1 MEIARRGKAIK
12 ISQSTYIKNIAEK
25 FGVINNKPVSTPM
38 DPGYKCS
45 EKDTQ
50 DIANQACNRPDYDK
64 FITEY
69 RSIIG
74 SCMYAQMLTRPDIAY
89 PVSVLSKHLN
99 RPTYSHMKQ
108 ARRMLTYL
116 YFTHDKGIIYGQ
128 GNDDRVEGWSDS
140 DHAGDIDN
148 RKSQTGW
155 IFKLYGGAISW
166 RSYQQSCVA
175 LSSPEAEYMALSDA
189 GKEARSLLKM
199 ARELLDKSTKTII
212 INEDNR
218 AAALWTRQNSHQ
230 SKTKQIEI
238 SFHHI
243 RDEVAKNRIKI
254 EPVCSTK
261 NLADALTKP
270 LPRPAFVKLN
280 SAIFGEVAHL

>member
-1 MEIARRGKAIK
+1 
-12 ISQSTYIKNIAEK
+12 
-25 FGVINNKPVSTPM
+25 
-38 DPGYKCS
+38 
-45 EKDTQ
+45 
-50 DIANQACNRPDYDK
+50 
-64 FITEY
+64 
-69 RSIIG
+69 
-74 SCMYAQMLTRPDIAY
+74 MYAQMLTRPDISY
-89 PVSVLSKHLN
+89 SVSVLSKHLN

-116 YFTHDKGIIYGQ
+116 YYTHDKGIIYGL
-128 GNDDRVEGWSDS
+128 GNDFRVEGWSDS

-155 IFKLYGGAISW
+155 IFKLNGGAISW

-238 SFHHI
+238 SFQPTGLQGSLSFRVTSCH
-243 RDEVAKNRIKI
+243 
-254 EPVCSTK
+254 
-261 NLADALTKP
+261 
-270 LPRPAFVKLN
+270 
-280 SAIFGEVAHL
+280 